1 MADQHPVQP
10 TEAPPDESPEA
21 SGTSNAISPD
31 RLSAILDTVIWIDI
45 KLKQIIEVHPSTPKG
60 CIDSFPTRHDNI
72 LDYSDFALQHL
83 LQHQPLGLI
92 QTGPQTAKYHVITGL
107 STWRI
112 LKSHRSYSPKRKK
125 KFSDITEQTRIRAMV
140 YSEFLSEPEI
150 VAVCHM
156 DFWLKLAASYPDPMV
171 AEATFVRAQQ
181 LVGSHLLKSTT
192 PSLKSIR
199 DLAKLFNKKSHSDLG
214 KKRLPK
220 SKSAVASAVATTD
233 PEQDDSQSDAD

>member
-1 MADQHPVQP
+1 MADQQPAQP
-10 TEAPPDESPEA
+10 TDVPLDESPEVN
-21 SGTSNAISPD
+21 GTSNSITPD
-31 RLSAILDTVIWIDI
+31 RLSAILDTIIWIDI
-45 KLKQIIEVHPSTPKG
+45 ELKQIIEVHPSTPKG

-83 LQHQPLGLI
+83 LRHQPLGLI
-92 QTGPQTAKYHVITGL
+92 QTGPHTAKYHVITGL

-112 LKSHRSYSPKRKK
+112 LKSHRSYSPKSKN
-125 KFSDITEQTRIRAMV
+125 KFSVITDQTRIRAMV
-140 YSEFLSEPEI
+140 YSEFLTEQEI
-150 VAVCHM
+150 ITICHM

-199 DLAKLFNKKSHSDLG
+199 DLAKLFNKKSHSDLV
-214 KKRLPK
+214 KHRSK
-220 SKSAVASAVATTD
+220 SKPSLARADATTD
-233 PEQDDSQSDAD
+233 PEQDDSQSNAD